1 MDEIRKVVGRNIK
14 QICSLKGI
22 RQVDIA
28 RHMGVSEGTVSNWIK
43 GTNKID
49 IESLAEVC
57 SFLGVSLDQ
66 IYGMAP
72 ITPEVSLSP
81 EELHLI
87 SVWRS
92 LNNTGRC
99 VLMGTADAVSGN
111 PDMQKETAS
120 EETA

>member
-28 RHMGVSEGTVSNWIK
+28 KHMGVSEGTVSNWIK

-87 SVWRS
+87 SIWRS
-92 LNNTGRC
+92 LNSYGRC
-99 VLMGTADAVSGN
+99 VLMGTADAISGN

-120 EETA
+120 KETA